1 MDDECT
7 NITAIANR
15 DNVQTK
21 RAMRWWQTRFIN
33 AG

>member
-15 DNVQTK
+15 DNVHKKEGDEMVT
-21 RAMRWWQTRFIN
+21 N
-33 AG
+33 